1 MTNTVEQQISSSA
14 QSAIPCPSWC
24 EQEGEHDIHLRRLG
38 AAEGIPVSLVL
49 ASWPRSDEVRVFL
62 KASPIVLLP
71 LAEAAEVAALLAG
84 LGHSALGALI
94 RAAVERAR

>member
-1 MTNTVEQQISSSA
+1 
-14 QSAIPCPSWC
+14 
-24 EQEGEHDIHLRRLG
+24 
-38 AAEGIPVSLVL
+38 VL